1 MRSTGLWFVIIV
13 IPLICP
19 DLCWQTTAWVSSHN
33 LTTNSELMSSM
44 MTGGSTWVVKD
55 KRHIDR
61 SICSS
66 RYLINVTITTGQTY
80 FHSNNLEIVQLRLR
94 QKHEDGEL
102 TIKQSCDLNYVG
114 RGAELLVRIS
124 ILANIYRTSQSG
136 HTTHSSLIS
145 TIARL
150 CRRSV
155 LTLAVFSRRFIS
167 IFIWWDLIV
176 HIPDG
181 GLLLLSH
188 VDTLAPPT
196 PQSG

>member
-1 MRSTGLWFVIIV
+1 MVKSFHKKIWEDKTNLNWLPMRSTGLWFVFIV
-13 IPLICP
+13 ISLI
-19 DLCWQTTAWVSSHN
+19 SH
-33 LTTNSELMSSM
+33 L
-44 MTGGSTWVVKD
+44 
-55 KRHIDR
+55 
-61 SICSS
+61 SS
-66 RYLINVTITTGQTY
+66 RSYL
-80 FHSNNLEIVQLRLR
+80 QLANKSLANCQDFNWRI
-94 QKHEDGEL
+94 KDIKME
-102 TIKQSCDLNYVG
+102 IKQSWDLSYVELAVLLL
-114 RGAELLVRIS
+114 AEPLVRIS

-176 HIPDG
+176 HIPYG